1 MTKPSKSIEQLLME
15 VAICAGSSSIN
26 FILGVLFVIGLSAT
40 EFNKIKNNYNF
51 NWKLL
56 CLLAI
61 KLFILL
67 LYPFTILALTKYQS
81 LFVTTFGLKLQPIDG
96 FGAAVAIFILHSSIN
111 IKLYN
116 ILNKEVSE

>member
-40 EFNKIKNNYNF
+40 EFNKIKNNF

-67 LYPFTILALTKYQS
+67 LYPFTILALTKYQF

-116 ILNKEVSE
+116 MLNKEVSE